1 MGKWL
6 EQQEVK
12 KEGKLLKRFRRE
24 NLGKF
29 FFDLA
34 KLSFAG
40 LVVGGIVPLYA
51 ELSKLDNWYIIL
63 TGIITTFILAY
74 IGNEILKS

>member
-1 MGKWL
+1 MGKWQ

-12 KEGKLLKRFRRE
+12 KEGKLLKRFCRE

-51 ELSKLDNWYIIL
+51 ELSK
-63 TGIITTFILAY
+63 
-74 IGNEILKS
+74 

>member
-1 MGKWL
+1 MGKWQ

-34 KLSFAG
+34 KLS
-40 LVVGGIVPLYA
+40 
-51 ELSKLDNWYIIL
+51 KLDNWYIIL
-63 TGIITTFILAY
+63 TGIITMFILAY

>member
-1 MGKWL
+1 MGKWQ

-34 KLSFAG
+34 KLSFVG
-40 LVVGGIVPLYA
+40 LVVC
-51 ELSKLDNWYIIL
+51 
-63 TGIITTFILAY
+63 
-74 IGNEILKS
+74 